1 MNEITLEEAIEDFA
15 TISVETVL
23 SGNRL
28 EETAIAIS
36 RMFKLSLDEVRL
48 MLYKAIDEKRAKSC

>member
-36 RMFKLSLDEVRL
+36 NKFKLSLDEVRL
-48 MLYKAIDEKRAKSC
+48 MLYKAIDEKRSNK

>member
-15 TISVETVL
+15 TISVETIL

-28 EETAIAIS
+28 ETTAIAIS
-36 RMFKLSLDEVRL
+36 NKFNLPLDEVRL
-48 MLYKAIDEKRAKSC
+48 MLYKAIDEKRAIK